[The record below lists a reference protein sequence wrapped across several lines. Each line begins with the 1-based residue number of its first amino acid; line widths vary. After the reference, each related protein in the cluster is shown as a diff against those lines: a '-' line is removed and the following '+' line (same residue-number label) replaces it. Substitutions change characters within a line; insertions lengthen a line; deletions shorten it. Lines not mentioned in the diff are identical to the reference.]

1 MMIIDKILKRKK
13 NKVYVKIVYFFIFY
27 LRKRKSL

>member
-1 MMIIDKILKRKK
+1 MTTDKILKRKK
-13 NKVYVKIVYFFIFY
+13 NKVYAKTVHSFILH